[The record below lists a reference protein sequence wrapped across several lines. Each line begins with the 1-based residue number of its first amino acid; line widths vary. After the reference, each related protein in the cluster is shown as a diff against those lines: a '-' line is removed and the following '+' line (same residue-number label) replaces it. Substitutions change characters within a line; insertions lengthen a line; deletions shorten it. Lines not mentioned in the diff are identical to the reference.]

1 MGLKIFFLKIP
12 SVFKGSQSVLNI
24 WTEVRRQV
32 AVGDMILLLMEM
44 RNQNCFSFIVQDIM
58 TSFILAI
65 RQHLR
70 ILHRVKEKFYI
81 FEVKYFFGHIS
92 INFNFICFYALGSL
106 SRLSSVIYNMF
117 VIHILG

>member
-12 SVFKGSQSVLNI
+12 SLFKGSQSVLNI

-81 FEVKYFFGHIS
+81 FEGKYFFGHIS
-92 INFNFICFYALGSL
+92 INFNFICFYALGIPCL
-106 SRLSSVIYNMF
+106 CSVIYNMF